1 MDYKNMIL
9 LNQLY
14 QYFKNNSLNFNGK
27 EKEEQMNII
36 FVSKIIKNLQLLNN
50 QKMIINLKIKLIK
63 Y

>member
-27 EKEEQMNII
+27 EKEEQINII

-50 QKMIINLKIKLIK
+50 QK
-63 Y
+63 

>member
-50 QKMIINLKIKLIK
+50 KKMIINLKIKLIK